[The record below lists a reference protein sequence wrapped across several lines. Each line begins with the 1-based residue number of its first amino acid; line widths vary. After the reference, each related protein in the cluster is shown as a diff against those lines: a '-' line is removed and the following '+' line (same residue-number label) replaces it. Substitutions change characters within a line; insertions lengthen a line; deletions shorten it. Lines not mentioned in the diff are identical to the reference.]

1 MITRRVV
8 AISRVA
14 ACSAVALAVSLN
26 AGPLAHAAVDNHLTH
41 VTVGIDGVQPDGDNV
56 GLSAVSADGRYV
68 AFSSSASNLTPG
80 VAATGGLL
88 NVYLRDTVAGT
99 TTLISH
105 KSDGT
110 ANNLGTALASIS
122 ADGRYVVY
130 SSRVGMTSAGIRLKL
145 WDRDTDTTTTIS
157 KSPAG
162 DITKSTEILPAISAD
177 GGTVVYAMR
186 AAPSP
191 DALHALLY
199 RYDVAFDT
207 TTQLAG
213 GELVYPPLSALG
225 RPSLSGDGRF
235 AAFVKMGPVLG
246 DGTQRSKL
254 TRLNI
259 ATGVQRTV
267 YTSPPAAYA
276 QYLSP
281 ALSSSG
287 RFLAFVNG
295 GSVSLYDSNTGDT
308 EVASLADDGGVAD
321 NASDQPSIS
330 GDGRYVAFRSTA
342 TNILPEPTD
351 TVGTYVYD
359 RQTGTTERFGT
370 NLQGVYP
377 RTGPSY
383 PVISPDGNSVV
394 FSTTAKNLSPG
405 ANLPRGRVYLWTRP
419 AA

>member
-1 MITRRVV
+1 MLTRRTVTLSRV
-8 AISRVA
+8 AISSVA
-14 ACSAVALAVSLN
+14 ALAVSLGSG
-26 AGPLAHAAVDNHLTH
+26 ADARAAVDNDLTQI
-41 VTVGIDGVQPDGDNV
+41 TVGIGGAQPDGDNS
-56 GLSAVSADGRYV
+56 GLSVVSADGRYV

-80 VAATGGLL
+80 VPVTGGVL

-105 KSDGT
+105 KPDGT

-130 SSRVGMTSAGIRLKL
+130 SSRVGMTSPGIRLKL

-177 GGTVVYAMR
+177 GETVVYEMR

-191 DALHALLY
+191 EAVHALLY
-199 RYDVAFDT
+199 RYDVTSDT

-213 GELVYPPLSALG
+213 GELIYPPNSALG

-235 AAFVKMGPVLG
+235 AAFVKMGPILA

-254 TRLNI
+254 SRLNL
-259 ATGVQRTV
+259 ATGAQRTV
-267 YTSPPAAYA
+267 YTSPPGTFA
-276 QYLSP
+276 QPISPSLSR
-281 ALSSSG
+281 SG
-287 RFLAFVNG
+287 RYLAYVNG
-295 GSVSLYDSNTGDT
+295 GSVSVYDSNTNAS
-308 EVASLADDGGVAD
+308 EVVSLADGGGIAD
-321 NASDQPSIS
+321 NASDQPSVS
-330 GDGRYVAFRSTA
+330 GDGRYIAFRSTA

-351 TVGTYVYD
+351 TVGTYIYD
-359 RQTGTTERFGT
+359 RQTATTERFGT

-377 RTGPSY
+377 RTGPNY
-383 PVISPDGNSVV
+383 PVISPDGSSVV
-394 FSTTAKNLSPG
+394 FSTSAMNLSHG